1 MLWSAKYN
9 CFYLPTEGALA
20 QDPNAI
26 LVSEAVFNTFGLG
39 FPPEGK
45 TRIVGDNGMPDW
57 GDASGPTNA
66 EKLSM
71 SISKLSV
78 DYKKDIAELNT
89 AYLAAIVN
97 DGPSEATKQQMV
109 KYQIAERKSKYAAD
123 VAAEKDKYPT

>member
-20 QDPNAI
+20 QDPDAI

-45 TRIVGDNGMPDW
+45 TRIVGDGGMPEW
-57 GDASGPTNA
+57 GDVPGPTNA
-66 EKLSM
+66 EKLS
-71 SISKLSV
+71 SALSTLSV

-89 AYLAAIVN
+89 AYLAAIVS
-97 DGPSEATKQQMV
+97 DGPSEVTKQQIV
-109 KYQIAERKSKYAAD
+109 RDQISDRKSKYAAD